1 MIYEI
6 ISDCFYKDILYP
18 ASTFVVNVT
27 YYFVQEPQNIW
38 DASSDWEAQGYTELE
53 WEIESVTICNEDGS
67 YSELTSDEDLA
78 NIFFNET
85 DIDKQVLESIEKEK
99 GNECIY

>member
-1 MIYEI
+1 MTYEI
-6 ISDCFYKDILYP
+6 TSDCFYKDTLYP
-18 ASTFVVNVT
+18 DSKFIVNVT
-27 YYFVQEPQNIW
+27 HYFVQEPQNIW
-38 DASSDWEAQGYTELE
+38 DSLSDWEAQGYTELE

-67 YSELTSDEDLA
+67 YFELTSDESLA

-99 GNECIY
+99 GNE